1 MNHTGRRVVSVTR
14 PARRVNREVL
24 SIVPQNTL
32 VENEFQVVY
41 TCAEPGGSPRA
52 NEVFTESTSA

>member
-1 MNHTGRRVVSVTR
+1 MSVTR
-14 PARRVNREVL
+14 PARRVNREAL

-41 TCAEPGGSPRA
+41 TCVELGGSPRA
-52 NEVFTESTSA
+52 SEVFTESTSA

>member
-1 MNHTGRRVVSVTR
+1 MSVTR
-14 PARRVNREVL
+14 PARRVNREAF

-41 TCAEPGGSPRA
+41 TCVELGGSPRA
-52 NEVFTESTSA
+52 SEVFTESTSA

>member
-1 MNHTGRRVVSVTR
+1 MSVTR
-14 PARRVNREVL
+14 PARRVNREAF

-32 VENEFQVVY
+32 VENEFQVVS
-41 TCAEPGGSPRA
+41 TSLGPGGSPRV